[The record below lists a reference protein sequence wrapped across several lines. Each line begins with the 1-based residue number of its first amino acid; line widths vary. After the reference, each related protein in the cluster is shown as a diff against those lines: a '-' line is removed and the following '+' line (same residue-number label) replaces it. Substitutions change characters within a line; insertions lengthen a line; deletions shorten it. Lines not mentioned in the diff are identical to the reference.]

1 MQKHISP
8 LDMNDTDFPALY
20 QDADS
25 AANRIQG
32 HFYWAIIGVTVGSV
46 ISAVVPMFKFGEPK
60 TAVFQS
66 IGFFFALAC
75 SIYLALR
82 RPQKTWYGARA
93 LAESLKTM
101 SWRYVMR
108 AEPYHDEDR
117 NSERDF
123 SQAVT
128 NLLFTNKDASAL
140 NFASR
145 HGEFFTKRMREI
157 RSSDLQER
165 VQIYKDSRV
174 IDQRN
179 WYRRKAQFNALRSRD
194 WYIALIISSFLAML
208 SALFRIAYRE
218 AWIVPVDVV
227 SIFPVAILGWIQ
239 STRYQELSSSYALTG
254 HEIAIIGNDL
264 EYISDESELS
274 KFVGDAENAFSREHT
289 QWQARR
295 DEA

>member
-1 MQKHISP
+1 
-8 LDMNDTDFPALY
+8 MNDTDFPALY

-75 SIYLALR
+75 SIYLAFS

-117 NSERDF
+117 KSEREF

-128 NLLFTNKDASAL
+128 NLLSTNKDASAL

-145 HGEFFTKRMREI
+145 HGEFFTKKMKEI

-165 VQIYKDSRV
+165 VQIYKKSRV

-179 WYRRKAQFNALRSRD
+179 WYRREAQFNALWSRVG
-194 WYIALIISSFLAML
+194 YIALIISSFLAML

-239 STRYQELSSSYALTG
+239 SKRYQELSSSYALTG